1 MKPEDSK
8 PSGLEPADLRPRL
21 TGLREALLTLH
32 KALLESERVSY
43 EAAVGKITSPLH
55 FLQLLTNDPW
65 FAWLSPLTR
74 LITALD
80 ERLESKAPLTAG
92 EAEALIVRA
101 RTLLKATEG
110 GDGFSGHFD
119 EALQR
124 SPEVIF
130 AQAAVASRIKP

>member
-1 MKPEDSK
+1 MKTT
-8 PSGLEPADLRPRL
+8 PSPSSGPEPADLRPRL
-21 TGLREALLTLH
+21 TGLREALLPLH

-65 FAWLSPLTR
+65 FAWLSPLTS
-74 LITALD
+74 LITAVD
-80 ERLESKAPLTAG
+80 ERLESKEPLTAA

-101 RTLLKATEG
+101 RTLLRATEG
-110 GDGFSGHFD
+110 GEGFSGHFD

-130 AQAAVASRIKP
+130 AQAAVAPWIKP